1 MKIIQNICSVEG
13 GRVKMKIREIQN
25 PVLKAF
31 LAKEEHLELYRQYSQ
46 KPQEHLKVKID
57 EHFLNFYAQIRA
69 VSYFSKTIHFT
80 ALHYDKK
87 RRLFEHRNVLFLD
100 RPATE
105 GNEGGGQSSVSL
117 KELIEDESASRMFE
131 ERMEK
136 ELGDFI
142 QNPALYNAILALN
155 ERQKQIFYLSFIKEM
170 SDTEIARRLNVTQQA
185 ITKSKNNAL
194 KKVRR
199 MIGAWL

>member
-1 MKIIQNICSVEG
+1 MIIIENIRSVKG

-25 PVLKAF
+25 PILKAF
-31 LAKEEHLELYRQYSQ
+31 LANEEHLELYKQYSQ
-46 KPQEHLKVKID
+46 APQEHLKVKID
-57 EHFLNFYAQIRA
+57 QHFLHFYAQVRA

-100 RPATE
+100 RPANE
-105 GNEGGGQSSVSL
+105 GNEGGGYSSISL
-117 KELIEDESASRMFE
+117 KELIEDESASTMFG
-131 ERMEK
+131 EK
-136 ELGDFI
+136 IEKKLGDFI
-142 QNPALYNAILALN
+142 QNPAIYNAILTLN

-170 SDTEIARRLNVTQQA
+170 SDTEIARRLNVSQQA

-199 MIGAWL
+199 MIDGWL

>member
-1 MKIIQNICSVEG
+1 
-13 GRVKMKIREIQN
+13 MKIREIQN
-25 PVLKAF
+25 PILKAF
-31 LAKEEHLELYRQYSQ
+31 LANEEHLELYKQYNQ
-46 KPQEHLKVKID
+46 TQQEHLKTKID
-57 EHFLNFYAQIRA
+57 QHFSQFYAQVRA

-87 RRLFEHRNVLFLD
+87 RRLFEHRNILFLD
-100 RPATE
+100 RPANE
-105 GNEGGGQSSVSL
+105 GHEGGGYSSVSL
-117 KELIEDESASRMFE
+117 KELIEDESASTMFE
-131 ERMEK
+131 EKIEK

-142 QNPALYNAILALN
+142 QNPAIYNAILTLN

-170 SDTEIARRLNVTQQA
+170 SDTEIAKRLHVSQQA

-199 MIGAWL
+199 MLDGWL